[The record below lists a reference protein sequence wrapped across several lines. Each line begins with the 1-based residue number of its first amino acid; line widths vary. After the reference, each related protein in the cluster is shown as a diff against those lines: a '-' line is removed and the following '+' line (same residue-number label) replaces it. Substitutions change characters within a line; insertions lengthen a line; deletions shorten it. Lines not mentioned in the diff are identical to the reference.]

1 MPYWRLRECSSGS
14 EPPTTSPFDA
24 YSVKLGK
31 WPHWTSPF
39 GMRGRTPR
47 LMCTA
52 LKWGGTVN
60 RPLFMTVY
68 SHRTRSHVGCN
79 TLPHFFTRPGGSTRP
94 AAPTQRNQLKPPNSA
109 VSAEGTDGG
118 FSPLEPRVGDYPIW
132 LRLSSDTDST
142 PFLLSRSQADGSL
155 MPTGADP
162 QSVPD
167 HRLAMSQPAV
177 HRDLIDRSRSYFAPT
192 IRDYYP

>member
-94 AAPTQRNQLKPPNSA
+94 AAPTQRNQLKPLTPLFLRREPTADLVLSSPEWGTTPSGYGSA
-109 VSAEGTDGG
+109 VIRI
-118 FSPLEPRVGDYPIW
+118 PP
-132 LRLSSDTDST
+132 
-142 PFLLSRSQADGSL
+142 
-155 MPTGADP
+155 
-162 QSVPD
+162 
-167 HRLAMSQPAV
+167 
-177 HRDLIDRSRSYFAPT
+177 RSYFPVP
-192 IRDYYP
+192 RQMVR